1 MATLF
6 TLTQVTPPAV
16 EPVTLALAKQHLRVD
31 GTTDDGYITSLIMA
45 ARVYAEHHTRRVLV
59 TQTWDMYFD
68 QFHYF
73 DTREIQIPLAP
84 LQSVTWIKYTD
95 TAQTIQTLATDQYV
109 VDARQQPGRVYP
121 AFAKYWPATLPLQ
134 NSVNIRFVAGYT
146 SATIDAAL
154 LALAAAQTAYALDN
168 SDANAQTLV
177 AAQGAYAA
185 VAGSAVPQTI
195 IQALLLLV
203 SHFYENREPIV
214 AERGVTPVEVPFAVD
229 KLLDTEVVLEIP

>member
-1 MATLF
+1 MTLF
-6 TLTQVTPPAV
+6 TLAQVTPPAS
-16 EPVTLALAKQHLRVD
+16 EPVSLTLAKQHLRVD
-31 GTTDDGYITSLIMA
+31 GTADDTYITALIIA
-45 ARVYAEHHTRRVLV
+45 ARVYAEHHCRRAFI

-95 TAQTIQTLATDQYV
+95 TAQNIQTLATDQYV
-109 VDARQQPGRVYP
+109 ADGRQQPGRVYP

-146 SATIDAAL
+146 NAAADAAL
-154 LALAAAQTAYALDN
+154 AALVLAQAAYAAAAT
-168 SDANAQTLV
+168 DANARILV
-177 AAQGAYAA
+177 AAQAAYDAAA
-185 VAGSAVPQTI
+185 VATVPQTI
-195 IQALLLLV
+195 IQAILLLV

-214 AERGVTPVEVPFAVD
+214 AERGVVPAEVPFAVD